1 MGERTANEKA
11 TFGKVKT
18 DENMPQLDLNDN
30 NIDWLVEQYK
40 DESF

>member
-18 DENMPQLDLNDN
+18 GENGVPLELNES
-30 NIDWLVEQYK
+30 NIDWLIEQYK